1 MIRNSQGEC
10 GDVMNFDREGFY
22 REVGLRVQAVRK
34 RARMTQGEVATDLC
48 MPRATYANVERGRQ
62 RVPVD
67 VVWRLAVL
75 FNVPIHKLL
84 PEPIRDSGSTATLPG
99 LAGTGPAYATAGAV
113 KVSAE

>member
-1 MIRNSQGEC
+1 
-10 GDVMNFDREGFY
+10 MNFDREGFY
-22 REVGLRVQAVRK
+22 RDVGLRVQTVRK

-84 PEPIRDSGSTATLPG
+84 PEPIRDSGSTAELLG
-99 LAGTGPAYATAGAV
+99 LEGTGHTYMTTGGL
-113 KVSAE
+113 KVSGE